1 MWLMQDVYPITDCKT
16 NNPEISP
23 ETPAMLESIEYFR
36 VLREVRSFPGSTQ
49 QEKKLLKSGNEH

>member
-1 MWLMQDVYPITDCKT
+1 MQDVYPITDCKT

-49 QEKKLLKSGNEH
+49 QEKKLLRSGNEH